1 MTKTQEWIAK
11 DNEYLINWTNRY
23 PVVLEKGKGAL
34 LWDVEG
40 KEYVDVL
47 AGIAVMSVGHSNPK
61 VIAAM
66 KEQADKLVQC
76 FTYHHTIPAIKLGKR
91 LVELSCMDKAFFVC
105 SGSEANENA
114 IKIAKKYMDKKCGQ
128 GKKYEVIC
136 ADKAFHGRTLTQMSA
151 CGTEKYHKGWEE
163 IIPQFIKHVPYND
176 LDALKAAIT
185 DKTMAV
191 MLEAVQGEGGVYP
204 ATKEYY
210 QGVRKLCDEKD
221 ILFIDDEVQD
231 GMGRTGYLFAYE
243 DFGIEPDIITLAKAM
258 GGGVPISTV
267 LTKDKIVAALKPGD
281 VGGTYSGEPFT
292 CATSLAAIN
301 YIVEEDLP
309 GQAKE
314 KGTYFM
320 GKLNKLVDKYGFVKE
335 VRGKGLM
342 IGLDIGFNTHDI
354 VGKMLEKGV
363 IASASGNVIRM
374 VPPLVITKEQLDK
387 VVQVI
392 DDVLAGVDSAKIEA
406 AVTK

>member
-23 PVVLEKGKGAL
+23 PVVLERGKGAL

-40 KEYVDVL
+40 KEYIDVL
-47 AGIAVMSVGHSNPK
+47 AGIAVISVGHCNPK
-61 VIAAM
+61 LVEAI
-66 KEQADKLVQC
+66 KEQADKMIQC
-76 FTYHHTIPAIKLGKR
+76 FTYHHSIPAIELGQR
-91 LVELSCMDKAFFVC
+91 LVELSCLDKAFFVC

-114 IKIAKKYMDKKCGQ
+114 IKIAKKYMDKKYGV

-136 ADKAFHGRTLTQMSA
+136 ADHAFHGRTLTQMAA

-163 IIPQFIKHVPYND
+163 IIPKFIKHVPYND
-176 LDALKAAIT
+176 LEALEAAIT
-185 DKTMAV
+185 DQTMAV
-191 MLEAVQGEGGVYP
+191 MLEVVQGEGGVYP
-204 ATKEYY
+204 ATQEYY
-210 QGVRKLCDEKD
+210 QGARKLCDEKG

-243 DFGIEPDIITLAKAM
+243 DFGIKPDIMTLAKAM
-258 GGGVPISTV
+258 GGGVPVSAV
-267 LTKDKIVAALKPGD
+267 LITDEINAALKPGD
-281 VGGTYSGEPFT
+281 IGGTYAGEPFT
-292 CATSLAAIN
+292 CAAALAAVN

-309 GQAKE
+309 ARAKE
-314 KGTYFM
+314 LGSYFM
-320 GKLNKLVDKYGFVKE
+320 GQLNELVDKYDFVKE

-342 IGLDIGFNTHDI
+342 IGVDVGFNTHDI
-354 VGKMLEKGV
+354 VGQMLEKGV

-374 VPPLVITKEQLDK
+374 VPPLVITKEQLDQ

-392 DDVLAGVDSAKIEA
+392 DEVLADVKQ
-406 AVTK
+406 